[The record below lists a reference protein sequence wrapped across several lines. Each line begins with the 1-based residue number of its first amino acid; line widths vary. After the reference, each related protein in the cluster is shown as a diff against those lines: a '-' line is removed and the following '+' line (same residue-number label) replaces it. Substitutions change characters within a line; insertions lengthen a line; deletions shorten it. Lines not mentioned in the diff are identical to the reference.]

1 MSIRFRLTLLY
12 SVILVLAL
20 IAFGTALYASQAA
33 AANARSQAQL
43 VNAAQNIRTI
53 GRLPGPPS
61 NEPVRR
67 FARPEIYAQTRSAD
81 GTVVDRSPNLEG
93 MTLPFSDEALRALQA
108 GGTWLETT
116 QLANVHLMVYSA
128 PDLTDGRVTGVIQVA
143 RSLAEQDQALQE
155 LQRILLI
162 AGAVATLVAF
172 GLGWVFAGT
181 ALRPIGRLT
190 DTARIIGAERDFGR
204 RVAYTGPN
212 DEIGQLA
219 ATFNTMLTELQ
230 SAYHQ
235 TEQTLQTQRRFVAD
249 ASHELRT
256 PLTIIRG
263 NLGLLQRDPP
273 ISDIDRHD
281 VLTDTV
287 EESERL
293 IRLVHSLLMLAR
305 SDAGRVL
312 RHEVVQIGPLIDE
325 LCRQTRAIEPERT
338 LNCAAVPAAVI
349 GDRDAL
355 KQVLVILLDNA
366 RKFTPPKGRIDILSV
381 LSSDRVT
388 LQVHDTGCGIAPA
401 ALPHIFERFYRGDSA
416 RTGGGAGLG
425 LAIAAALVEAMNGRI
440 TVESRV
446 GLGSTF
452 TVTLPLS
459 PTIGALPEPVNGS
472 EHELAHSAIRL

>member
-12 SVILVLAL
+12 SVILVFTL
-20 IAFGTALYASQAA
+20 IAFGAALYASQAA
-33 AANARSQAQL
+33 AASARSQALL
-43 VNAAQNIRTI
+43 VNAAQNIRNI
-53 GRLPGPPS
+53 GRLPAPPN
-61 NEPVRR
+61 NEPGRR
-67 FARPEIYAQTRSAD
+67 FALRDIYAQTRSTD
-81 GTVVDRSPNLEG
+81 GAVVDRSPNLEG
-93 MTLPFSDEALRALQA
+93 MTLPLSDEGLRTLQA
-108 GGTWLETT
+108 GGSWFETT
-116 QLANVHLMVYSA
+116 QLANVHLLVYSA
-128 PDLTDGRVTGVIQVA
+128 PSLVDSHVTGVIQVA

-162 AGAVATLVAF
+162 GGALATLVAF

-181 ALRPIGRLT
+181 ALGPIGRLT

-204 RVAYTGPN
+204 RVEYTGPN

-230 SAYHQ
+230 SAYRQ
-235 TEQTLQTQRRFVAD
+235 TEQALQTQRRFVAD

-263 NLGLLQRDPP
+263 NLGLLRRDPP
-273 ISDIDRHD
+273 ISEPDRHD
-281 VLTDTV
+281 VLSDTV

-293 IRLVHSLLMLAR
+293 IRLVHNLLILAR

-312 RHEVVQIGPLIDE
+312 RHEVVPIGPLIDE

-338 LNCAAVPAAVI
+338 LNCEVVPAAVV

-366 RKFTPPKGRIDILSV
+366 RKFTPPQGRIDI
-381 LSSDRVT
+381 SSAIKGNAVT
-388 LQVHDTGCGIAPA
+388 LQVRDTGCGIDPA

-416 RTGGGAGLG
+416 RTGAGAGLG

-446 GLGSTF
+446 GQGSTF
-452 TVTLPLS
+452 TVSLPQS
-459 PTIGALPEPVNGS
+459 PTLSALRETVNGS
-472 EHELAHSAIRL
+472 EHELEKSVA

>member
-33 AANARSQAQL
+33 AASARSQALL
-43 VNAAQNIRTI
+43 VNSAQAIRNF

-61 NEPVRR
+61 NEPARR
-67 FARPEIYAQTRSAD
+67 FARAEIYAQVRSID

-93 MTLPFSDEALRALQA
+93 ITLPLSDEALRKLQS
-108 GGTWLETT
+108 GDTWLETT
-116 QLANVHLMVYSA
+116 QLASVHLMVYSA
-128 PDLTDGRVTGVIQVA
+128 PSLADGRVTGVIQVA

-162 AGAVATLVAF
+162 AGAIATLVAF

-181 ALRPIGRLT
+181 ALHPIGRLT
-190 DTARIIGAERDFGR
+190 ETARIIGAERDFGR
-204 RVAYTGPN
+204 RVEYTGPN

-235 TEQTLQTQRRFVAD
+235 TEQTLQIQRRFVAD

-263 NLGLLQRDPP
+263 NLGLLRRDPP
-273 ISDIDRHD
+273 ISAADRRD
-281 VLTDTV
+281 VLNDTV

-325 LCRQTRAIEPERT
+325 LCRQTRALEPERT
-338 LNCAAVPAAVI
+338 LTCEAVPASVI

-366 RKFTPPKGRIDILSV
+366 RKFTPPQGRIDI
-381 LSSDRVT
+381 SSAVIGDTVT
-388 LQVHDTGCGIAPA
+388 LRVRDTGCGIAPA

-425 LAIAAALVEAMNGRI
+425 LAIAAALVEAMQGQI

-446 GLGSTF
+446 GVGSTF
-452 TVTLPLS
+452 SVGLPQA
-459 PTIGALPEPVNGS
+459 PTIGALPEPTNGADR
-472 EHELAHSAIRL
+472 ELEHSAIRM